1 MPVRGYCFVKMAD
14 IEGQNDIAA
23 LLRLSAKG
31 QTRHAHGFLKF
42 LKNGFGEPS
51 TGLPI
56 GASDRTRR
64 PLLLLLPLAEQG
76 FREIADWFAA
86 LAKAERLHAN
96 HCKNALEAL
105 LG

>member
-1 MPVRGYCFVKMAD
+1 MAD

-23 LLRLSAKG
+23 MLRLSTEG
-31 QTRHAHGFLKF
+31 QTRHADGLLKF
-42 LKNGFGEPS
+42 LENGFGEPS

-56 GASDRTRR
+56 GASDRTRQN
-64 PLLLLLPLAEQG
+64 PTAAVAAVAAVAEQG